1 MANGM
6 NKEIKYEIVDGYDEI
21 IEEHG
26 NEMLALRKI
35 RWGENKDGKVY
46 LDLRRWKATETGEQ
60 VSKGFAFYNPETSP
74 HELVHR
80 MVELGYGD
88 TKTILN
94 HLSGRENFGSSM
106 IDILGSTLTDEQIER
121 FRQTTTDEIDP
132 SEELYD
138 PRSDLGLD
146 DDFD

>member
-1 MANGM
+1 MG
-6 NKEIKYEIVDGYDEI
+6 KDISYRIVDGYDEVI
-21 IEEHG
+21 AEHG

-35 RWGENKDGKVY
+35 MWGENLNGKVY
-46 LDLRRWKATETGEQ
+46 LDLRRWKAGDTGEI
-60 VSKGFAFYNPETSP
+60 VGKGFSFFDPDNTP

-88 TKTILN
+88 TKTILG
-94 HLSGRENFGSSM
+94 HLSGRNNFGSSM
-106 IDILGSTLTDEQIER
+106 VDILGSTLTEEQIER
-121 FRQTTTDEIDP
+121 FKQNAIEEIDP

-146 DDFD
+146 DDFE